1 MTPLPGY
8 RPPEPLLPRAK
19 KALAASA
26 LLTLGAGMAYADP
39 PRAKANPP
47 QPVQTAPQAQA
58 HTITQAAVRSG
69 VLACAGRIDQIAN
82 FLTTN
87 SQSGAFLFV
96 PGAQQDRQVFSTSL
110 EIASPNAPLAYASAS
125 FAPNQANGCGALY
138 ETVVFWPARCEEVAA
153 KQFAALKPAGKL
165 GQQTTVL
172 VLGPSSRVFLMPAAD
187 RGCVVIKKEVVM

>member
-1 MTPLPGY
+1 MTSLPGY
-8 RPPEPLLPRAK
+8 RAPEPLLPRAK

-26 LLTLGAGMAYADP
+26 LLVLGAGMAYADP

-47 QPVQTAPQAQA
+47 QPVQAAPQA

-69 VLACAGRIDQIAN
+69 VLACAGRIDQVAS

-96 PGAQQDRQVFSTSL
+96 PGTQQDRQVFSTSL

-138 ETVVFWPARCEEVAA
+138 ETVVFWPVRCEEVAA
-153 KQFAALKPAGKL
+153 KQFAALTPAGKL

-172 VLGPSSRVFLMPAAD
+172 VLGPSARVFLMPAAD
-187 RGCVVIKKEVVM
+187 RGCVVIKKEVIM